1 MTADNLLLVKKIK
14 CSKIEWQNN
23 MRIFL
28 FRQTLH
34 KGQILI
40 FPALPPEIN
49 STNFNEYEVS
59 IIDLFWVQRSWIVP
73 GNHLQEVFYRQAIRY
88 QFCLA
93 LYEKYLRT
101 RLRKSF
107 ETDAESSS

>member
-1 MTADNLLLVKKIK
+1 
-14 CSKIEWQNN
+14 